1 MAITKLIYSH
11 NDIILTYNIEVFIM
25 NKDLPLKV
33 RHIFSELDPL
43 IWKGTWLDILDV
55 LLSSPSMPGI
65 WEVIITQISRNKKK
79 YPSIGNSQF
88 IKWELKAFVAQAV
101 TSVDKNYNKETFI
114 TEFEKYFSKKGYN
127 INREIINEI
136 YQIINN

>member
-11 NDIILTYNIEVFIM
+11 NDIILTYNIEVFMM

-43 IWKGTWLDILDV
+43 IWKGIWLDILDV
-55 LLSSPSMPGI
+55 LLSSPSMTSI
-65 WEVIITQISRNKKK
+65 WEEIITQISLNKKK

-88 IKWELKAFVAQAV
+88 MKWELKAFVAQAV
-101 TSVDKNYNKETFI
+101 TSVNKNYNRETFI
-114 TEFEKYFSKKGYN
+114 AEFEKYFSKKGYN
-127 INREIINEI
+127 INRDIIDEI

>member
-1 MAITKLIYSH
+1 M
-11 NDIILTYNIEVFIM
+11 M

-43 IWKGTWLDILDV
+43 IWNGIWLDVLEA
-55 LLSSPSMPGI
+55 LLSSPSMPSI
-65 WEVIITQISRNKKK
+65 WEEIIAQISLNKKK

-88 IKWELKAFVAQAV
+88 MKWELKAFVAQAV

-114 TEFEKYFSKKGYN
+114 AEFEKYFSKKGYN
-127 INREIINEI
+127 INRDTINEI

>member
-11 NDIILTYNIEVFIM
+11 NDIILTYNIEVFMM

-43 IWKGTWLDILDV
+43 IWKGVWLDILDV
-55 LLSSPSMPGI
+55 LLSSPSMPSI
-65 WEVIITQISRNKKK
+65 WEEIITQISLNKKK

-88 IKWELKAFVAQAV
+88 MKWELKAFVAQAV
-101 TSVDKNYNKETFI
+101 TSVNKNYNKETFI
-114 TEFEKYFSKKGYN
+114 AEFEKYFSKKGYN
-127 INREIINEI
+127 INRDIINEI

>member
-11 NDIILTYNIEVFIM
+11 NDIILTYNIEVFMM

-43 IWKGTWLDILDV
+43 IWKGIWLDILNV
-55 LLSSPSMPGI
+55 LLSSPDMPSI
-65 WEVIITQISRNKKK
+65 WEEIITQISLNKKK

-88 IKWELKAFVAQAV
+88 MKWELKAFVAQAV
-101 TSVDKNYNKETFI
+101 TSVNKNYNKETFI
-114 TEFEKYFSKKGYN
+114 AEFEKYFTKKGYN
-127 INREIINEI
+127 INKDIINEI

>member
-1 MAITKLIYSH
+1 MAITKLIHSH
-11 NDIILTYNIEVFIM
+11 NDIILTYNIEVFMM

-43 IWKGTWLDILDV
+43 IWKGIWLDILDV
-55 LLSSPSMPGI
+55 LLSSPSMPSI
-65 WEVIITQISRNKKK
+65 WEEIITQISLNKKK

-88 IKWELKAFVAQAV
+88 MKWELKAFVAQAV
-101 TSVDKNYNKETFI
+101 TSVNNNYNKETFI

-127 INREIINEI
+127 ISRDIINEI

>member
-11 NDIILTYNIEVFIM
+11 NDIILTYDIEVFMM

-43 IWKGTWLDILDV
+43 IWKGIWLDILDI
-55 LLSSPSMPGI
+55 LLSSPSMPCI
-65 WEVIITQISRNKKK
+65 WEEIITQISLNKKK

-88 IKWELKAFVAQAV
+88 MKWELKAFVAQAV
-101 TSVDKNYNKETFI
+101 TSVNKNYNRETFI
-114 TEFEKYFSKKGYN
+114 AEFEKYFSKRGYN
-127 INREIINEI
+127 INRDIINEI

>member
-1 MAITKLIYSH
+1 MAITKLIYNH
-11 NDIILTYNIEVFIM
+11 NDIILTYNIEVFMM

-43 IWKGTWLDILDV
+43 IWKGIWLDILGV
-55 LLSSPSMPGI
+55 LLSSPSMPSI
-65 WEVIITQISRNKKK
+65 WEEIITQISLNKKK

-88 IKWELKAFVAQAV
+88 MKWELKAFVAQAV
-101 TSVDKNYNKETFI
+101 TSVNKNYNRETFI
-114 TEFEKYFSKKGYN
+114 AEFEKYFSKKGYN
-127 INREIINEI
+127 INRDIINEI

>member
-11 NDIILTYNIEVFIM
+11 NDIILTYNIEVFMM

-43 IWKGTWLDILDV
+43 IWKGIWLDILDI
-55 LLSSPSMPGI
+55 LLSSPSMPFI
-65 WEVIITQISRNKKK
+65 WEEIITQISLNKKK

-88 IKWELKAFVAQAV
+88 MKWELKAFVAQAV
-101 TSVDKNYNKETFI
+101 TSVNKNYNKETFI
-114 TEFEKYFSKKGYN
+114 VEFEKYFSKKGYN
-127 INREIINEI
+127 INRDIINEI

>member
-11 NDIILTYNIEVFIM
+11 NDIILTYNIEVFMM

-43 IWKGTWLDILDV
+43 IWKGVWLDILDV
-55 LLSSPSMPGI
+55 LLSSPSMPSI
-65 WEVIITQISRNKKK
+65 WEEIITQISLNKKK

-88 IKWELKAFVAQAV
+88 MKWELKAFVAQAV
-101 TSVDKNYNKETFI
+101 TSVDKNYNKETFVA
-114 TEFEKYFSKKGYN
+114 EFEKYFSKKGYN
-127 INREIINEI
+127 INRDTINEI

>member
-11 NDIILTYNIEVFIM
+11 NDIILTYNIEVFMM
-25 NKDLPLKV
+25 NKDLPQKV

-43 IWKGTWLDILDV
+43 IWKGIWLDILDI
-55 LLSSPSMPGI
+55 LLSSPSMPFI
-65 WEVIITQISRNKKK
+65 WEEIITQISLNKKK

-88 IKWELKAFVAQAV
+88 MKWELKAFVAQAV
-101 TSVDKNYNKETFI
+101 TSVNKNYNKETFI
-114 TEFEKYFSKKGYN
+114 VEFEKYFSKKGYN
-127 INREIINEI
+127 INRDIINEI

>member
-11 NDIILTYNIEVFIM
+11 NDIILTYNIEVFMM

-43 IWKGTWLDILDV
+43 IWKGIWLDILDI
-55 LLSSPSMPGI
+55 LLSSPNMPHI
-65 WEVIITQISRNKKK
+65 WEIIIAQISLNKKK

-88 IKWELKAFVAQAV
+88 MKWELKAFVAQAV
-101 TSVDKNYNKETFI
+101 NSVNKNYNNEKFI
-114 TEFEKYFSKKGYN
+114 SEFEKYFSKRGYN
-127 INREIINEI
+127 INRDIINEI

>member
-11 NDIILTYNIEVFIM
+11 NDIILTYNIEVFMM

-43 IWKGTWLDILDV
+43 IWKGIWLDILNV
-55 LLSSPSMPGI
+55 LLSSPDMPSI
-65 WEVIITQISRNKKK
+65 WEEIITQISLNKKK

-88 IKWELKAFVAQAV
+88 MKWELKAFVAQAV
-101 TSVDKNYNKETFI
+101 TSVNKNYNKETFI
-114 TEFEKYFSKKGYN
+114 AEFEKYFTKKGYN
-127 INREIINEI
+127 INRDIINEI